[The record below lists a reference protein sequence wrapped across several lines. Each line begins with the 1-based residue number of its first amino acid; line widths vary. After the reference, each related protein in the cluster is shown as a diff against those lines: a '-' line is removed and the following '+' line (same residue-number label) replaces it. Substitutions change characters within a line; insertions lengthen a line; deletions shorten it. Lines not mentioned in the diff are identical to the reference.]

1 MAKFQNFSAKSASII
16 GKNAKKE
23 FSVFGECIR
32 MVRRIFDAYSIDPDS
47 LDPETAAA
55 VADCITAGVNPSTD
69 LNIKFIVDHLTG
81 TQWVNESGQI
91 VERVKGELVPVAK
104 WTPNKVTDYIYHK
117 AKEIRFIRG
126 RLHFNDSKQGAPFPS
141 MVVIF

>member
-1 MAKFQNFSAKSASII
+1 MAKSKNFSAKSASVI

-23 FSVFGECIR
+23 FSVFGECVR

-47 LDPETAAA
+47 LEQETAAA

-91 VERVKGELVPVAK
+91 VERVKGELVPVAR
-104 WTPNKVTDYIYHK
+104 WTPNKVTDYVRK
-117 AKEIRFIRG
+117 ANREQLKKLGI
-126 RLHFNDSKQGAPFPS
+126 K
-141 MVVIF
+141 